1 MQEKALKFSKI
12 LNIEDIVAPNGWL
25 TRFKAREN
33 LDCKNVVKEGGHFD
47 LNVVQNW
54 ANNVLPS
61 LLNGYSKTT
70 FTMPMNLGFF
80 IIVNQT
86 NLCILT
92 TSELGEEEEEEENI
106 RVETRTGSLAAYAK
120 QHMHKLRH

>member
-1 MQEKALKFSKI
+1 
-12 LNIEDIVAPNGWL
+12 
-25 TRFKAREN
+25 
-33 LDCKNVVKEGGHFD
+33 
-47 LNVVQNW
+47 
-54 ANNVLPS
+54 
-61 LLNGYSKTT
+61 
-70 FTMPMNLGFF
+70 MNLGFF

-120 QHMHKLRH
+120 QHMHELRH

>member
-25 TRFKAREN
+25 TWFKAREN
-33 LDCKNVVKEGGHFD
+33 LDCKNVVKEGGDVD

-61 LLNGYSKTT
+61 LLNGYSK
-70 FTMPMNLGFF
+70 N
-80 IIVNQT
+80 
-86 NLCILT
+86 
-92 TSELGEEEEEEENI
+92 NI
-106 RVETRTGSLAAYAK
+106 YNADESGLFYHCQPNKSL
-120 QHMHKLRH
+120 HFVD